1 MSKPDSQKMSEVGA
15 STSTKPRAH
24 LKLSPPVLWKVILHN
39 DDFTTQEFVVW
50 VLCSVFRKGEAEA
63 VAVMLDVHRKGK
75 GVAGV
80 YPYDIADTKAAQVK
94 AMAEA
99 KEFPLLCTLEPEN

>member
-1 MSKPDSQKMSEVGA
+1 MPKSDSHPVLDAGSNTA
-15 STSTKPRAH
+15 TKTRSH

-39 DDFTTQEFVVW
+39 DDYTTQEFVVW

-63 VAVMLDVHRKGK
+63 VQVMLDVHRKGK
-75 GVAGV
+75 GVAGI
-80 YPYDIADTKAAQVK
+80 YPFDIADTKVAQVK

-99 KEFPLLCTLEPEN
+99 KDFPLLCTLEPER